1 MEKPRPGYGRIK
13 EVRVAVEQGVLEAVI
28 HSFPIS
34 APLLVK
40 LVTKPVTKGDKLN
53 SLSYHAFMQSCR
65 MKENAMQVKTVGK
78 SGQISLGK
86 AMAGMGFIMEEM
98 PGGNIMLKRAVVVPL
113 NESWAHEPEMR
124 AKLTQ
129 ADAWMCENS
138 AAETNLDQLEAKL
151 DK

>member
-1 MEKPRPGYGRIK
+1 
-13 EVRVAVEQGVLEAVI
+13 
-28 HSFPIS
+28 
-34 APLLVK
+34 
-40 LVTKPVTKGDKLN
+40 
-53 SLSYHAFMQSCR
+53 

-98 PGGNIMLKRAVVVPL
+98 PGGDIMLKRAVVVPL
-113 NESWAHEPEMR
+113 NEGWAHEPEMK
-124 AKLTQ
+124 AKLTR
-129 ADAWMCENS
+129 ADAWMRENS